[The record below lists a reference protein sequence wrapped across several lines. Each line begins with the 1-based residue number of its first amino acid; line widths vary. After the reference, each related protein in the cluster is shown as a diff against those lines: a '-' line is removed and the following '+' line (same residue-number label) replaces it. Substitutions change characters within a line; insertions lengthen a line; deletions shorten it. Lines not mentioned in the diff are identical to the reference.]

1 MDLFLILRCSMIW
14 SIRTRSAFTL
24 IELLVVIAI
33 IAVLIGLLVPAVQK
47 VREAANRMK
56 CTNNLKQ
63 LGIALQGYHDAN
75 GAFPAWGFDFPS
87 NPNPTNPLGPLTQGH
102 SALTLILPYIEQ
114 ANLLTLMDIKKS
126 VGDPANLP
134 IPYGV
139 TTGASGKIPTFLCPS
154 APDRTADYSAYF
166 IQLGVPNRGPMI
178 LGVTDY
184 NPVRGLRPQFQAAC
198 APNSPTGD
206 TGVLGAKSSKPRI
219 ADVTDGTSNTL
230 FLAETAGRQQVY
242 ANGRTIMPNTP
253 GSNGWQLNAAWAD
266 VNTAYNLRGFSSDG
280 LVPDGGCACINANN
294 FESMYSFHSGGVN
307 IALVD
312 GSVRFLRASVAPA
325 MVGGLITRNGGEVI
339 NLD

>member
-1 MDLFLILRCSMIW
+1 MSW
-14 SIRTRSAFTL
+14 STRTRSGFTL

-87 NPNPTNPLGPLTQGH
+87 NPNPANPLGATIQGH

-114 ANLLTLMDIKKS
+114 ANLLTIMNIKKS
-126 VGDPANLP
+126 VADPANLP
-134 IPYGV
+134 IPYG
-139 TTGASGKIPTFLCPS
+139 TATGASAKIPTFLCPS
-154 APDRTADYSAYF
+154 APDRTADYIPLF
-166 IQLGVPNRGPMI
+166 IQQGVPNWGPLI

-184 NPVRGLRPQFQAAC
+184 NPIRGLRGQFQAAC
-198 APNSPTGD
+198 APNSPLGD

-242 ANGRTIMPNTP
+242 ANGRPIMPNNP
-253 GSNGWQLNAAWAD
+253 GSFGWQLNAAWAD
-266 VNTAYNLRGFSSDG
+266 MNTAYNLRGFSSDG

-312 GSVRFLRASVAPA
+312 GSVRFLRSSVAPTTI
-325 MVGGLITRNGGEVI
+325 GGLITRNGGEVI

>member
-1 MDLFLILRCSMIW
+1 MSGSNRK
-14 SIRTRSAFTL
+14 RSGFTL

-56 CTNNLKQ
+56 CANNLKQ

-75 GAFPAWGFDFPS
+75 SAFPAWGFDFPS
-87 NPNPTNPLGPLTQGH
+87 NPNPANPLGATIQGH

-114 ANLLTLMDIKKS
+114 ANLLTIIDIKKS
-126 VGDPANLP
+126 VADPANLP
-134 IPYGV
+134 IPYGT
-139 TTGASGKIPTFLCPS
+139 TTGASAKIPTFLCPS
-154 APDRTADYSAYF
+154 APDRTADYIPFFS
-166 IQLGVPNRGPMI
+166 QQGVPNWGPMI

-184 NPVRGLRPQFQAAC
+184 NPIRGLRAQFQAAC
-198 APNSPTGD
+198 APNSPLGD
-206 TGVLGAKSSKPRI
+206 TGVLGSKSSKSRI

-242 ANGRTIMPNTP
+242 ANGRPIMPNNP
-253 GSNGWQLNAAWAD
+253 GSFGWQLNAAWAD
-266 VNTAYNLRGFSSDG
+266 MNTAYNLRGFSSDG

-312 GSVRFLRASVAPA
+312 GSVRFLRSSVTPTTI
-325 MVGGLITRNGGEVI
+325 GGLITRNGGEVI